1 PDVGTDGP
9 GEGTGQH
16 DGGRSAKLARKPRRP
31 AGSRRGRRRRAGG
44 ANLTVTK
51 GGIAGSMPDGMGPF
65 FLTAAARG
73 EAGKPGSA
81 PAVVSPPQT
90 CHEVFFP
97 P

>member
-1 PDVGTDGP
+1 
-9 GEGTGQH
+9 
-16 DGGRSAKLARKPRRP
+16 
-31 AGSRRGRRRRAGG
+31 
-44 ANLTVTK
+44 LTVTK

-65 FLTAAARG
+65 FLSAAARG

-97 P
+97 PKTCHGSTRRQRVRNLIEWA